1 MRFAGPRAKLIR
13 FRFYYYYDSK
23 LLSLVCIP
31 LFSSLPFS
39 LLVLYRSGRCAVATY
54 TANTCNIVMRRLKY
68 LNPCLCSSL
77 WYSFSFSFFFIV
89 SGFFFFTDTEKFVDG
104 GKCQMYHCL
113 YTDIHWPNNVRHP
126 ISLFS
131 FFFIFSFTVSF
142 IFSLHLLRDACYELY
157 GASPDLS
164 FWRETGVV
172 SFFRLHFSCVDK
184 KNKKVTRL
192 SKCIVPYL
200 SVSLSLSSSSSL
212 PSKLS
217 ILALLVYICPRPGGD
232 DRNYLF
238 NTHSSDFHCFRCELF
253 HYRPFSTMT
262 WCRTD

>member
-1 MRFAGPRAKLIR
+1 MIR
-13 FRFYYYYDSK
+13 NCYPSFVSRSS
-23 LLSLVCIP
+23 LLFLS
-31 LFSSLPFS
+31 LFSSSIDRVDARSQRTQPTRAI
-39 LLVLYRSGRCAVATY
+39 LLWEDLNILTLVCALLFD
-54 TANTCNIVMRRLKY
+54 IHFL
-68 LNPCLCSSL
+68 
-77 WYSFSFSFFFIV
+77 FF

>member
-131 FFFIFSFTVSF
+131 FFFIF
-142 IFSLHLLRDACYELY
+142 
-157 GASPDLS
+157 
-164 FWRETGVV
+164 
-172 SFFRLHFSCVDK
+172 
-184 KNKKVTRL
+184 
-192 SKCIVPYL
+192 
-200 SVSLSLSSSSSL
+200 
-212 PSKLS
+212 
-217 ILALLVYICPRPGGD
+217 
-232 DRNYLF
+232 LF
-238 NTHSSDFHCFRCELF
+238 FHCFFHLF
-253 HYRPFSTMT
+253 SASSSRRLLLTIRRVARFVFLTRDGSRLLLSIAFQLR
-262 WCRTD
+262 W